1 MTHIKISIMFLLVAL
16 TFSSVNSLYSQV
28 TIGASEAP
36 RDFSVLELMS
46 DIKGL
51 RLPQLTT
58 AQRTAL
64 GNALTLDPSNA
75 PAGLTIYNTTTNCL
89 EYWNKQ
95 EWISLCDD
103 VTNPALPLPGAGRFT
118 GRTIFDIASLTNDGG
133 ACGTRAARVPY
144 STDFAQTEEQDA
156 TDGTVNGVSVTVT
169 NPTDTWLYSGKQVY
183 TFTPS
188 VDVSNVWF
196 NHVEDTS
203 EPDAI
208 ISMTPKDPAAYLG
221 DIPAGTPCKVVVEYN
236 PTLMTKLVGKT
247 RDQAVKPKLYVFYTD
262 KADGRDYVV
271 ELTVSLQDCNCCGTA
286 VTGDYWQNFLCYN
299 LGANFMFDP
308 FTPAKGLNGNYYQ
321 WGRKQ
326 IVGDV
331 DDGLH
336 ISLNSWPG
344 NFADRNLWGDD
355 EDPCPPNYRVPTLDE
370 LREVNNIAIN
380 PQTIPSGATWITD
393 LTNFSS
399 GRNYGSVLYLPAT
412 GYLMRSPE
420 VSRGPRDVAWTHRG
434 SGASYWSDQRRN
446 HDLMYAL
453 DFIKNSATIT
463 GNAEAQTARP
473 IRCIAR

>member
-1 MTHIKISIMFLLVAL
+1 MFLLVAL

-58 AQRTAL
+58 AQRNTL
-64 GNALTLDPSNA
+64 GSALTLDPSNA
-75 PAGLTIYNTTTNCL
+75 PAGLTIYNTETNCL

-118 GRTIFDIASLTNDGG
+118 GRTIFDIATGLSNNGG
-133 ACGTRAARVPY
+133 ACGTLVARAPY
-144 STDFAQTEEQDA
+144 STDFTKTDEQDA

-169 NPTDTWLYSGKQVY
+169 NPTGTWLYSGIQVY

-188 VDVSNVWF
+188 VDVSNVEF
-196 NHVEDTS
+196 KYVEDAS
-203 EPDAI
+203 LEAI
-208 ISMTPKDPAAYLG
+208 VSMTAKDDYKGPIA
-221 DIPAGTPCKVVVEYN
+221 AGTACKAVVVYR
-236 PTLMTKLVGKT
+236 PDLMTTLENKT
-247 RDQAVKPKLYVFYTD
+247 RDQAVKPKLYVFYD
-262 KADGRDYVV
+262 DAADGRKYTV

-286 VTGDYWQNFLCYN
+286 TTTGDNWQNFLCYN
-299 LGANFMFDP
+299 LGANFMLDP

-344 NFADRNLWGDD
+344 NFANRDLWGDA

-380 PQTIPSGATWITD
+380 PQTIPPGATWITD

-412 GYLMRSPE
+412 GYLMKSPE
-420 VSRGPRDVAWTHRG
+420 ILPGSRDVVWSHRG
-434 SGASYWSDQRRN
+434 SGASYWSDQQRS

-463 GNAEAQTARP
+463 GNAEAQAARP